1 MADNYIRVRG
11 AKAHNLK
18 NINVDIPK
26 DKLVVITGLSGSG
39 KSSLAFDTIYAEGQ
53 RRYVESLSA
62 YARQF
67 LGLMEKPDVDLIEGL
82 SPAISI
88 DQKSAGHNPRST
100 VGTITEIYDYLRLL
114 YARVGH
120 PRSPASGK
128 RLKSQTVQ
136 EIVDAVLA
144 LPHRKTKDAKEG
156 KEAKAA
162 DAKTPDAKNGDV
174 KIMLLAPLVKDR
186 KGTYEELFARYLAQ
200 GYVRARVDGQVYQ
213 LEEKIKL
220 DRYVKHNI
228 ELVVDRL
235 VIKKDTRDNEEAKK
249 RLTDSVE
256 LTLNLGEREML
267 VNLVDEKD
275 DVYFSERLVDPA
287 TGKSFAEIEP
297 HTFSFNS
304 PHGACPACNGLGFIK
319 EVDAKSV
326 FDMELSIND
335 GGILPWARSADNEAS
350 WPMQLLKQIA
360 KSEGFSLDAPIKS
373 LAKKH
378 MEILLNG
385 TGEERYKVKWGGD
398 GSNTW
403 QARFEGVVASL
414 KKKYEQT
421 DSDFVR
427 REIEEFMD
435 DKPCATCKGLR
446 LKHEAMT
453 VTVRG
458 LNIMD
463 VGEMSI
469 QDAFDWTK
477 ALQEAGEAAEA
488 ANSSLYQFFKIPKI
502 DPRED
507 DLSDNERSIAKQ
519 VFKEILGR
527 LTFLVSVGLNYLSLS
542 RTARTL
548 SGGESQRIRL
558 ASQIGTGL
566 SGVLYVLDEP
576 SIGLHQR
583 DNDRLLKTLHRLRD
597 LGNTVLVVEH
607 DADTIRQADYVLDI
621 GPGAGEHGGRVVFSG
636 TPDQLIASANTD
648 TGDYLSGRRRIDL
661 EEILEEIRGLKVRFV
676 ETRTDKTIKLTGVSH
691 NNLKN
696 VDVELPLG
704 RFISITGVSGSG
716 KSSLIND
723 VLSRI
728 LSKEVHGSK
737 ARPGAFKTVKGLE
750 NIDKAIVIDQ
760 SPIGRTPRSNP
771 ATYTGLF
778 GEIRNLF
785 SLTQESKIRGY
796 KPGRFSFNVKGGRC
810 ENCEG
815 DGLIRIEMQ
824 FLPDV
829 YVTCEVCK
837 GKRYNRDT
845 LQIDYKGKNIAEVL
859 EMTIEEGWNFFQNL
873 PALANKLKTL
883 LDVGLGYIRMGQS
896 ATTLSGGEAQ
906 RMKLSAELS
915 RRSTGRSFYI
925 LDEPSTGLH
934 FEDVRKLLVV
944 LHSLVAQ
951 GNTVLVIEHN
961 LDIIKNSEYLIDMGP
976 EGGEAGGRVIA
987 KGTVAEVAA
996 TPGSYTGQWLRK
1008 LAETEKGFPA
1018 AKRAAGGNAAAAR
1031 VGAAAKAGV
1040 ASPAATSSQM
1050 GTATK
1055 AGPASTTGKE
1065 KGSESVAVKSGPG
1078 GKALPAVFQRKAGD
1092 DEEDAS
1098 PKRRGRPPK
1107 TVRI

>member
-18 NINVDIPK
+18 NISVDIPK
-26 DKLVVITGLSGSG
+26 DKMVVITGLSGSG

-100 VGTITEIYDYLRLL
+100 VGTITEVYDYLRLL

-120 PRSPASGK
+120 ARSPVSGK

-136 EIVDAVLA
+136 EIVDSILEMPV
-144 LPHRKTKDAKEG
+144 KYKSEG
-156 KEAKAA
+156 
-162 DAKTPDAKNGDV
+162 V

-228 ELVVDRL
+228 ELVLDRL
-235 VIKKDTRDNEEAKK
+235 VIRKESRGENEFVK

-267 VNLVDEKD
+267 VNLVDQKE
-275 DVYFSERLVDPA
+275 DVFFSERLVDPA
-287 TGKSFAEIEP
+287 TGQSFAEVEP

-304 PHGACPACNGLGFIK
+304 PHGACPSCNGLGFIK
-319 EVDAKSV
+319 EVDPKSV
-326 FDMELSIND
+326 FDPEVSIED
-335 GGILPWARSADNEAS
+335 GGILPWARSADNEDA
-350 WPMQLLKQIA
+350 WHTQLLKQVAKNEGFRLDVPIA
-360 KSEGFSLDAPIKS
+360 K

-378 MEILLNG
+378 IEIILHG
-385 TGEERYKVKWGGD
+385 TGEERYKIKWD
-398 GSNTW
+398 GSGGTNTW
-403 QARFEGVVASL
+403 HAKFEGVVGSL
-414 KKKYEQT
+414 KRRYEQT
-421 DSDFVR
+421 DSDFIR
-427 REIEEFMD
+427 REIEEYMD
-435 DKPCATCKGLR
+435 DKPCQACKGLR
-446 LKHEAMT
+446 LKPESLA
-453 VTVRG
+453 VTIRG
-458 LNIMD
+458 LNIAD
-463 VGEMSI
+463 IGALSI
-469 QDAFDWTK
+469 QDAYDWTRG
-477 ALQEAGEAAEA
+477 LQEGTAPSGEAD
-488 ANSSLYQFFKIPKI
+488 STLYQFFKFAPIAPS
-502 DPRED
+502 DD
-507 DLSDNERSIAKQ
+507 DLSENERAIAKQ
-519 VFKEILGR
+519 VFKEILAR
-527 LTFLVSVGLNYLSLS
+527 LTFLVSVGLNYLSLTRS
-542 RTARTL
+542 ARTL

-566 SGVLYVLDEP
+566 TGVLYVLDEP

-583 DNDRLLKTLHRLRD
+583 DNDRLLKTLQRLRD

-607 DADTIRQADYVLDI
+607 DADTIRQADWVIDI

-636 TPDQLIASANTD
+636 EPKDLIESGNTD
-648 TGDYLSGRRRIDL
+648 TGAFLSGKRKIDL
-661 EEILEEIRGLKVRFV
+661 EEIREEIRALRLKNTG
-676 ETRTDKTIKLTGVSH
+676 EKTNTESHGKSIRILGVTH
-691 NNLKN
+691 NNLKS
-696 VDVELPLG
+696 VDAEIPLG
-704 RFISITGVSGSG
+704 KFVAVTGVSGSG
-716 KSSLIND
+716 KSSLVND
-723 VLSRI
+723 VLSRV
-728 LSKEVHGSK
+728 LAKEIHGAKS
-737 ARPGAFKTVKGLE
+737 RPGAYKKHEGLAQ
-750 NIDKAIVIDQ
+750 IDKAIVIDQ

-778 GEIRNLF
+778 AGIRDLF
-785 SLTQESKIRGY
+785 ALTQEAKVRGY

-810 ENCEG
+810 ENCQG

-859 EMTIEEGWNFFQNL
+859 EMTVEEAYNFFLNL
-873 PALANKLKTL
+873 PALSGKLKTL
-883 LDVGLGYIRMGQS
+883 LDVGLGYIRLGQS

-934 FEDVRKLLVV
+934 FEDVRKLLIV
-944 LHSLVAQ
+944 LHSLVMQ

-961 LDIIKNSEYLIDMGP
+961 LDIVKNADWIIDMGP
-976 EGGEAGGRVIA
+976 EGGEAGGRVMA
-987 KGTVAEVAA
+987 EGTVRDVAE
-996 TPGSYTGQWLRK
+996 TQGSYTGEWLKK
-1008 LAETEKGFPA
+1008 LLIQEGRWDRA
-1018 AKRAAGGNAAAAR
+1018 AKSSAGRVAAASPMSSSASPTSRAEDAR
-1031 VGAAAKAGV
+1031 SSASPRSEKRPEQVDDEVAAGAAAG
-1040 ASPAATSSQM
+1040 AA
-1050 GTATK
+1050 
-1055 AGPASTTGKE
+1055 
-1065 KGSESVAVKSGPG
+1065 V
-1078 GKALPAVFQRKAGD
+1078 RK
-1092 DEEDAS
+1092 
-1098 PKRRGRPPK
+1098 RGRPSK
-1107 TVRI
+1107 TVKV

>member
-11 AKAHNLK
+11 ARAHNLK
-18 NINVDIPK
+18 NVSVDIPK
-26 DKLVVITGLSGSG
+26 DKMVVITGLSGSG

-88 DQKSAGHNPRST
+88 DQKSSGHNPRST
-100 VGTITEIYDYLRLL
+100 VGTITEVYDYLRLL

-120 PRSPASGK
+120 ARSPVSGK

-136 EIVDAVLA
+136 EIVDAILA
-144 LPHRKTKDAKEG
+144 LPDKVKPDNSKSAEGGTAK
-156 KEAKAA
+156 
-162 DAKTPDAKNGDV
+162 PDLGI

-186 KGTYEELFARYLAQ
+186 KGTYEELFQRFLSQ

-220 DRYVKHNI
+220 DRYVKHSI
-228 ELVVDRL
+228 ELVLDRL
-235 VIKKDTRDNEEAKK
+235 IIRKDSKESPEFVK

-267 VNLVDEKD
+267 VNLVDQKED
-275 DVYFSERLVDPA
+275 IFFSERLVDPA
-287 TGKSFAEIEP
+287 TGKSFPEIEP

-304 PHGACPACNGLGFIK
+304 PHGACPGCTGLGFIK
-319 EVDAKSV
+319 EVDPKAV
-326 FDMELSIND
+326 FDMDLSISE
-335 GGILPWARSADNEAS
+335 GGIRPWARVAENRDS
-350 WPMQLLKQIA
+350 WYMQILKGVG
-360 KSEGFSLDAPIKS
+360 KEHGFSLDIPLKDLPKRA
-373 LAKKH
+373 L
-378 MEILLNG
+378 EIILEG
-385 TGEERYKVKWGGD
+385 TGDRTYKVKSQSGPGIWNTHYD
-398 GSNTW
+398 GL
-403 QARFEGVVASL
+403 VPIL
-414 KKKYEQT
+414 KRKYEEAESESLQ
-421 DSDFVR
+421 
-427 REIEEFMD
+427 REVEEYMD
-435 DKPCATCKGLR
+435 DKPCASCKGLR
-446 LKHEAMT
+446 LKEESLC
-453 VTVRG
+453 VTIRG
-458 LNIMD
+458 LNITD
-463 VGEMSI
+463 IGEMSI
-469 QDAFDWTK
+469 QDAYDWTR
-477 ALQEAGEAAEA
+477 ALQEGRDCPDEADS
-488 ANSSLYQFFKIPKI
+488 NLYQFFKLKPISPK
-502 DPRED
+502 D
-507 DLSDNERSIAKQ
+507 DELSDNERSIAKQ
-519 VFKEILGR
+519 VFKEILAR

-542 RTARTL
+542 RSARTL

-583 DNDRLLKTLHRLRD
+583 DNDRLLKTLQRLRD

-607 DADTIRQADYVLDI
+607 DADTILMADWVIDI
-621 GPGAGEHGGRVVFSG
+621 GPGAGEHGGRIIFSG
-636 TPDQLIASANTD
+636 TAEDLVASGNTD
-648 TGDYLSGRRRIDL
+648 TGAYLSGRRRID
-661 EEILEEIRGLKVRFV
+661 IEEIREEIRTLRLKTAPNAAPKQESIR
-676 ETRTDKTIKLTGVSH
+676 LLGASH

-696 VDVELPLG
+696 VDVEIPLG
-704 RFISITGVSGSG
+704 KFVAVTGVSGSG

-723 VLSRI
+723 VLSRV
-728 LSKEVHGSK
+728 LSREIHGSRE
-737 ARPGAFKTVKGLE
+737 RPGAYKTIKGLE
-750 NIDKAIVIDQ
+750 HIDKAIVIDQ

-778 GEIRNLF
+778 TEIRNLF
-785 SLTQESKIRGY
+785 SMTQESKVRGY
-796 KPGRFSFNVKGGRC
+796 KPGRFSFNVRGGRC

-845 LQIDYKGKNIAEVL
+845 LQIDYKGKNIAQVL
-859 EMTIEEGWNFFQNL
+859 EMTVEEAHAFFENL
-873 PALANKLKTL
+873 PALSNKLKTL
-883 LDVGLGYIRMGQS
+883 LDVGLGYIRLGQS

-906 RMKLSAELS
+906 RMKLASELS

-944 LHSLVAQ
+944 LHTLVMQ

-961 LDIIKNSEYLIDMGP
+961 LDIVKNADWVIDLGP
-976 EGGEAGGRVIA
+976 EGGEAGGRIIA

-996 TPGSYTGQWLRK
+996 TPGSYTGEWLRK
-1008 LAETEKGFPA
+1008 LLEQEGRQIAALRKASNGVSKPVG
-1018 AKRAAGGNAAAAR
+1018 AKR
-1031 VGAAAKAGV
+1031 
-1040 ASPAATSSQM
+1040 SATS
-1050 GTATK
+1050 GDYE
-1055 AGPASTTGKE
+1055 AGNG
-1065 KGSESVAVKSGPG
+1065 
-1078 GKALPAVFQRKAGD
+1078 
-1092 DEEDAS
+1092 
-1098 PKRRGRPPK
+1098 RGRK
-1107 TVRI
+1107 RMLQS

>member
-1 MADNYIRVRG
+1 MADNMIRVRG
-11 AKAHNLK
+11 ARAHNLK
-18 NINVDIPK
+18 NIDIDIPK

-53 RRYVESLSA
+53 RRYVESLSS

-67 LGLMEKPDVDLIEGL
+67 LGMMEKPDVDLIEGL

-120 PRSPASGK
+120 ARSPVSGK
-128 RLKSQTVQ
+128 RLKNQTVT

-144 LPHRKTKDAKEG
+144 LPESRKVA
-156 KEAKAA
+156 
-162 DAKTPDAKNGDV
+162 DV

-186 KGTYEELFARYLAQ
+186 KGTYEELFQRYLAQ
-200 GYVRARVDGQVYQ
+200 GFVRARVDGQVYQ

-228 ELVVDRL
+228 DLVVDRL
-235 VIKKDTRDNEEAKK
+235 AIKSSAASDVEFRK
-249 RLTDSVE
+249 RLVDSVE
-256 LTLNLGEREML
+256 LTLKHGEGEML
-267 VNLVDEKD
+267 VHLVDQKE
-275 DVYFSERLVDPA
+275 DVFFSEKLVDPA
-287 TGKSFAEIEP
+287 TGQSFSEIEP

-304 PHGACPACNGLGFIK
+304 PHGACPGCNGLGFIK
-319 EVDAKSV
+319 EVDPRTV
-326 FDMELSIND
+326 LDMELSISD
-335 GGILPWARSADNEAS
+335 GGILPWAGSAENAEG
-350 WPMQLLKQIA
+350 WNTQLLQQVSKQ
-360 KSEGFSLDAPIKS
+360 EGFSLTTPLKKLS
-373 LAKKH
+373 KKH
-378 MEILLNG
+378 LEIVLNG
-385 TGEERYKVKWGGD
+385 TGEARYKVKWGAASGHT
-398 GSNTW
+398 NTW
-403 QARFEGVVASL
+403 HARYDGVIPSI
-414 KKKYEQT
+414 KKRYDQT
-421 DSDFVR
+421 ESEHIR
-427 REIEEFMD
+427 RDLETYMD

-446 LKHEAMT
+446 LKPESLA
-453 VTVRG
+453 VTIRG

-463 VGEMSI
+463 VCNLSI
-469 QDAFDWTK
+469 EKAHDWTK
-477 ALQEAGEAAEA
+477 ALQESKVIVSPVE
-488 ANSSLYQFFKIPKI
+488 SCLYQFFKFPKI
-502 DPRED
+502 SVTED
-507 DLSDNERSIAKQ
+507 DLSEQERSIAKQ

-527 LTFLVSVGLNYLSLS
+527 LTFLVSVGLSYLNLS

-548 SGGESQRIRL
+548 SGGEAQRIRL

-566 SGVLYVLDEP
+566 TGVLYVLDEP

-583 DNDRLLKTLHRLRD
+583 DNDRLLKTLQRLRD

-607 DADTIRQADYVLDI
+607 DADTIRLADWVIDI

-636 TPDQLIASANTD
+636 TAAELIKSGNTD
-648 TGDYLSGRRRIDL
+648 TGDYLSGRKRIDL
-661 EEILEEIRGLKVRFV
+661 ESIQAEAQKLLRREGI
-676 ETRTDKTIKLTGVSH
+676 TDNIGKTLKLTGVTQ
-691 NNLKN
+691 NNLKG
-696 VDVELPLG
+696 VDVEIPLG
-704 RFISITGVSGSG
+704 RFVAVTGVSGSG
-716 KSSLIND
+716 KSSLVND
-723 VLSRI
+723 VLARV
-728 LSKEVHGSK
+728 LAQKLHGSREK
-737 ARPGAFKTVKGLE
+737 PGIYKSVTGLE
-750 NIDKAIVIDQ
+750 HLDKAIVIDQ

-778 GEIRNLF
+778 TEIRNLF
-785 SLTQESKIRGY
+785 ALTPESKVRGY

-845 LQIDYKGKNIAEVL
+845 LTVLYKGKSISEVL
-859 EMTIEEGWNFFQNL
+859 DMTVEEAFGFFANR
-873 PALANKLKTL
+873 PAIAGKLKTML
-883 LDVGLGYIRMGQS
+883 EVGLGYIELGQS

-961 LDIIKNSEYLIDMGP
+961 LDIIRNAGWIVDLGP
-976 EGGEAGGRVIA
+976 EGGDGGGRILA
-987 KGTVAEVAA
+987 KGTVEDI
-996 TPGSYTGQWLRK
+996 S
-1008 LAETEKGFPA
+1008 A
-1018 AKRAAGGNAAAAR
+1018 AKGSHTGEWL
-1031 VGAAAKAGV
+1031 AKMLTEEGRR
-1040 ASPAATSSQM
+1040 PA
-1050 GTATK
+1050 K
-1055 AGPASTTGKE
+1055 K
-1065 KGSESVAVKSGPG
+1065 
-1078 GKALPAVFQRKAGD
+1078 
-1092 DEEDAS
+1092 
-1098 PKRRGRPPK
+1098 KR
-1107 TVRI
+1107 

>member
-18 NINVDIPK
+18 NVNVDIPK

-144 LPHRKTKDAKEG
+144 LPHRKPKDGKDAKS
-156 KEAKAA
+156 A
-162 DAKTPDAKNGDV
+162 DAKSTDTKSTDTKNGDV

-186 KGTYEELFARYLAQ
+186 KGTYEELFTRYLAQ

-235 VIKKDTRDNEEAKK
+235 VIKKETRDNEEAKK

-267 VNLVDEKD
+267 VNLVDEKE

-319 EVDAKSV
+319 EVDPKSV
-326 FDMELSIND
+326 FDLELSIND

-360 KSEGFSLDAPIKS
+360 KSEGFSLDAPLKS

-378 MEILLNG
+378 METILNG

-403 QARFEGVVASL
+403 QARFEGVVSSL
-414 KKKYEQT
+414 KRKYEQT

-427 REIEEFMD
+427 REIEEYMD

-446 LKHEAMT
+446 LKQDAMT
-453 VTVRG
+453 VTIRG

-469 QDAFDWTK
+469 QDAYDWTK
-477 ALQEAGEAAEA
+477 ALQEAQEATAEA
-488 ANSSLYQFFKIPKI
+488 DSSLYQFFKIPKI
-502 DPRED
+502 DPGED
-507 DLSDNERSIAKQ
+507 DLSENERSIAKQ

-636 TPDQLIASANTD
+636 TPDQLIATANTD

-661 EEILEEIRGLKVRFV
+661 GEILEEIRGLKVRFV
-676 ETRTDKTIKLTGVSH
+676 PERTDKTIKLTGVTH
-691 NNLKN
+691 NNLKS

-704 RFISITGVSGSG
+704 RFIAITGVSGSG

-737 ARPGAFKTVKGLE
+737 ARPGAYKTVKGLE

-778 GEIRNLF
+778 AEIRNLF
-785 SLTQESKIRGY
+785 ALTPESKIRGY

-859 EMTIEEGWNFFQNL
+859 EMTIEEGWSFFQNL

-961 LDIIKNSEYLIDMGP
+961 LDIIKNSEYLVDMGP

-996 TPGSYTGQWLRK
+996 TPGSYTGEWLRK
-1008 LAETEKGFPA
+1008 LIEMEKSFPA
-1018 AKRAAGGNAAAAR
+1018 ARARAA
-1031 VGAAAKAGV
+1031 KP
-1040 ASPAATSSQM
+1040 SSEAATGAEPSENLGAGKLGAEKL
-1050 GTATK
+1050 GT
-1055 AGPASTTGKE
+1055 E
-1065 KGSESVAVKSGPG
+1065 KPGNGRSKSPDPEA
-1078 GKALPAVFQRKAGD
+1078 KPIPAVFQRKAGAEK
-1092 DEEDAS
+1092 DEES
-1098 PKRRGRPPK
+1098 PRRRGQPPK
-1107 TVRI
+1107 TVRV

>member
-18 NINVDIPK
+18 NVDVDIPK

-88 DQKSAGHNPRST
+88 DQKSSGHNPRST
-100 VGTITEIYDYLRLL
+100 VGTITEVYDYLRLL

-120 PRSPASGK
+120 ARSPASGK

-144 LPHRKTKDAKEG
+144 LPHRK
-156 KEAKAA
+156 
-162 DAKTPDAKNGDV
+162 PKNGGRLPGDV

-186 KGTYEELFARYLAQ
+186 KGTYEELFSRYLAQ

-235 VIKKDTRDNEEAKK
+235 VIRKDTRDNAEAKK

-267 VNLVDEKD
+267 VNLVDEKE

-319 EVDAKSV
+319 EVDPKTV
-326 FDMELSIND
+326 FDPELSIND
-335 GGILPWARSADNEAS
+335 GGILPWARSADRETS

-360 KSEGFSLDAPIKS
+360 KSEGFSLDTPIKN

-378 MEILLNG
+378 IEILLHG
-385 TGEERYKVKWGGD
+385 TGEERYKVRWGGD
-398 GSNTW
+398 GANTW
-403 QARFEGVVASL
+403 QARFEGVVTSI
-414 KKKYEQT
+414 KRKYEQT

-427 REIEEFMD
+427 REIEEYMD
-435 DKPCATCKGLR
+435 DKPCATCKGYR
-446 LKHEAMT
+446 LKHDSMT
-453 VTVRG
+453 VTIRG
-458 LNIMD
+458 LNIVD
-463 VGEMSI
+463 IGEMSI
-469 QDAFDWTK
+469 HDAYDWTK
-477 ALQEAGEAAEA
+477 ALQEGAAPAEA
-488 ANSSLYQFFKIPKI
+488 ADSSLYRFFKIPRI
-502 DPRED
+502 DPAED
-507 DLSDNERSIAKQ
+507 DLGENERAIAKQ

-607 DADTIRQADYVLDI
+607 DADTIRQADHVLDI

-636 TPDQLIASANTD
+636 RPDELIESGNTD
-648 TGDYLSGRRRIDL
+648 TGAYLSGRRRIDYD
-661 EEILEEIRGLKVRFV
+661 EIMDEIRSLNVRFAA
-676 ETRTDKTIKLTGVSH
+676 ERSDKTIRLSGVSH

-704 RFISITGVSGSG
+704 RFISVTGVSGSG
-716 KSSLIND
+716 KSSLVND

-728 LSKEVHGSK
+728 LAKEVHGAK
-737 ARPGAFKTVKGLE
+737 ARPGSYKAIKGLE
-750 NIDKAIVIDQ
+750 HIDKAIVIDQ

-778 GEIRNLF
+778 AEIRNLF
-785 SLTQESKIRGY
+785 AMTQEAKVRGY

-845 LQIDYKGKNIAEVL
+845 LQIDYKGKTIAEVL
-859 EMTIEEGWNFFQNL
+859 EMTVEEGYAFFQNL

-883 LDVGLGYIRMGQS
+883 LDVGLGYIRLGQS

-944 LHSLVAQ
+944 LHGLVAQ

-961 LDIIKNSEYLIDMGP
+961 LDIIKNSEWIVDMGP

-987 KGTVAEVAA
+987 KGTVADVAA
-996 TPGSYTGQWLRK
+996 TQGSYTGEWLTKLIEIEKRFPKAREARAKAERAPKANLATLAAAVSLPSEAAAGAKAATDVFGRK
-1008 LAETEKGFPA
+1008 LGA
-1018 AKRAAGGNAAAAR
+1018 
-1031 VGAAAKAGV
+1031 VGAEAAEILEAE
-1040 ASPAATSSQM
+1040 A
-1050 GTATK
+1050 
-1055 AGPASTTGKE
+1055 
-1065 KGSESVAVKSGPG
+1065 
-1078 GKALPAVFQRKAGD
+1078 RK
-1092 DEEDAS
+1092 
-1098 PKRRGRPPK
+1098 RGRPRK
-1107 TVRI
+1107 AVKI

>member
-18 NINVDIPK
+18 NVNVDIPK

-100 VGTITEIYDYLRLL
+100 VGTITEVYDYLRLL

-120 PRSPASGK
+120 ARSPASGK

-136 EIVDAVLA
+136 EIVDAILA
-144 LPHRKTKDAKEG
+144 LPHRKKPKPPTPAAKDEPK
-156 KEAKAA
+156 KVF
-162 DAKTPDAKNGDV
+162 DDV
-174 KIMLLAPLVKDR
+174 KIILLAPLVKDR
-186 KGTYEELFARYLAQ
+186 KGTYEELFERYLAQ
-200 GYVRARVDGQVYQ
+200 GFVRARVDGQVYQ

-235 VIKKDTRDNEEAKK
+235 IIKKDSRENPEAVK

-256 LTLNLGEREML
+256 LALANGEREML
-267 VNLVDEKD
+267 VNLIDEKE
-275 DVYFSERLVDPA
+275 DVFFSEKLVDPA
-287 TGKSFAEIEP
+287 TGKSFAEIAP
-297 HTFSFNS
+297 HSFSFNS
-304 PHGACPACNGLGFIK
+304 PHGACPTCNGLGFIK
-319 EVDAKSV
+319 EVDTRAV
-326 FDMELSIND
+326 FDTELSIND
-335 GGILPWARSADNEAS
+335 GGILPWARSADNES
-350 WPMQLLKQIA
+350 SFPMQLLKQIA
-360 KSEGFSLDAPIKS
+360 KSEGFSLDKPIKD
-373 LAKKH
+373 LGKKA
-378 MEILLNG
+378 IDIILNG
-385 TGEERYKVKWGGD
+385 TGDARYKLRWGGD
-398 GSNTW
+398 GGNTW
-403 QARFEGVVASL
+403 AALYEGVVSSL

-427 REIEEFMD
+427 REIEEYMD
-435 DKPCATCKGLR
+435 DKPCAECKGLR
-446 LKHEAMT
+446 LKPETMT
-453 VTVRG
+453 VTIRG
-458 LNIMD
+458 INISD
-463 VGEMSI
+463 LGEMSI
-469 QDAFDWTK
+469 QDAYDWTK
-477 ALQEAGEAAEA
+477 ALQEDQAPTTEAD
-488 ANSSLYQFFKIPKI
+488 SSLYRFFKIPKI
-502 DPRED
+502 DPVED
-507 DLSDNERSIAKQ
+507 DLGENERTIAKQ
-519 VFKEILGR
+519 VFKEILAR

-542 RTARTL
+542 RSARTL

-583 DNDRLLKTLHRLRD
+583 DNDRLLGTLKRLRD

-607 DADTIRQADYVLDI
+607 DADTIRDADWVIDI
-621 GPGAGEHGGRVVFSG
+621 GPGAGEHGGRIEFSG
-636 TPDQLIASANTD
+636 LPQDLIASGNTD
-648 TGDYLSGRRRIDL
+648 TGAFLSGKRRIDID
-661 EEILEEIRGLKVRFV
+661 EIMEEIRAIGVRFAT
-676 ETRTDKTIKLTGVSH
+676 EKSDKTLKLTGATH

-696 VDVELPLG
+696 VDVEIPLG
-704 RFISITGVSGSG
+704 KFISITGVSGSG

-723 VLSRI
+723 VLSRV
-728 LSKEVHGSK
+728 LAKELNGAK
-737 ARPGAFKTVKGLE
+737 ARPGAYKSVKGIEHL
-750 NIDKAIVIDQ
+750 DKVIVIDQ

-778 GEIRNLF
+778 TEIRNLF
-785 SLTQESKIRGY
+785 SLTNESKVRGY

-829 YVTCEVCK
+829 YVTCEICK

-845 LQIDYKGKNIAEVL
+845 LQIDYKGKNIADVL
-859 EMTIEEGWNFFQNL
+859 NMTVEEGHEFFRNL

-883 LDVGLGYIRMGQS
+883 LDVGLGYIRLGQS
-896 ATTLSGGEAQ
+896 ATTLSGGESQ
-906 RMKLSAELS
+906 RLKLSAELS
-915 RRSTGRSFYI
+915 RRSTGRTFYI

-951 GNTVLVIEHN
+951 GNSVLVIEHN
-961 LDIIKNSEYLIDMGP
+961 LDIIKNSDWLVDLGP
-976 EGGEAGGRVIA
+976 EGGEAGGRIIA
-987 KGTVAEVAA
+987 QGTVDQVAA
-996 TPGSYTGQWLRK
+996 TKGSYTGDWLRK
-1008 LAETEKGFPA
+1008 LKQTEKAFPHA
-1018 AKRAAGGNAAAAR
+1018 RAARPVAANGSASAEPKANGARNATPPESA
-1031 VGAAAKAGV
+1031 VSNKAKAIPDVFKRKPDADEDDGKV
-1040 ASPAATSSQM
+1040 A
-1050 GTATK
+1050 
-1055 AGPASTTGKE
+1055 
-1065 KGSESVAVKSGPG
+1065 
-1078 GKALPAVFQRKAGD
+1078 RK
-1092 DEEDAS
+1092 
-1098 PKRRGRPPK
+1098 RGRPPK
-1107 TVRI
+1107 TVRV

>member
-1 MADNYIRVRG
+1 MAENMMRVRG
-11 AKAHNLK
+11 ARANNLK
-18 NINVDIPK
+18 NNDIDIPK

-100 VGTITEIYDYLRLL
+100 VGTITEIYDYMRLL

-120 PRSPASGK
+120 ARSPVSGK
-128 RLKSQTVQ
+128 RLKNQTVQ

-144 LPHRKTKDAKEG
+144 LPETR
-156 KEAKAA
+156 KAA
-162 DAKTPDAKNGDV
+162 DV
-174 KIMLLAPLVKDR
+174 KIMLLSPLVKDR
-186 KGTYEELFARYLAQ
+186 KGTYEDLFQRYLAQ
-200 GYVRARVDGQVYQ
+200 GFVRARVDKEVYQ

-235 VIKKDTRDNEEAKK
+235 VIKSGSGTDAEFRK
-249 RLTDSVE
+249 RLADSVE
-256 LTLNLGEREML
+256 LTLKHGEGEML
-267 VNLVDEKD
+267 VNLIDQKE
-275 DVYFSERLVDPA
+275 DVFFSENLVDPA
-287 TGKSFAEIEP
+287 TGQSFSEIEP

-319 EVDAKSV
+319 EVDPRAV
-326 FDMELSIND
+326 LDMDLSIEE
-335 GGILPWARSADNEAS
+335 GGILPWAGSADNAEG
-350 WPMQLLKQIA
+350 WNTQLLQQVSKQ
-360 KSEGFSLDAPIKS
+360 EGFSLSVPLKKLS
-373 LAKKH
+373 KKH
-378 MEILLNG
+378 LDIVLYG
-385 TGEERYKVKWGGD
+385 TGEERYKVKWGQASGHT
-398 GSNTW
+398 NTW
-403 QARFEGVVASL
+403 HARYDGVIPSI
-414 KKKYEQT
+414 KKRYDQT
-421 DSDFVR
+421 ESEHIR
-427 REIEEFMD
+427 RDLEAYMD
-435 DKPCATCKGLR
+435 DKPCATCKGYR
-446 LKHEAMT
+446 LKPESLA
-453 VTVRG
+453 VTIRG

-463 VGEMSI
+463 VCTLSI
-469 QDAFDWTK
+469 AKAFEWTR
-477 ALQEAGEAAEA
+477 ALQEDRPFGESVE
-488 ANSSLYQFFKIPKI
+488 SCLYQFYSFPKI
-502 DPRED
+502 KPAED
-507 DLSDNERSIAKQ
+507 DLSEQEREIAKQ

-527 LTFLVSVGLNYLSLS
+527 LNFLVSVGLNYLNLS

-548 SGGESQRIRL
+548 SGGEAQRIRL

-566 SGVLYVLDEP
+566 TGVLYVLDEP

-583 DNDRLLKTLHRLRD
+583 DNDRLLRTLQNLRD
-597 LGNTVLVVEH
+597 LGNSVLVVEH
-607 DADTIRQADYVLDI
+607 DADTIRLADWVIDI
-621 GPGAGEHGGRVVFSG
+621 GPGAGEHGGRVVFTG
-636 TPDQLIASANTD
+636 TPQALMKSDNSD
-648 TGDYLSGRRRIDL
+648 TGAYLGGRKRIDRESVQAGAKNL
-661 EEILEEIRGLKVRFV
+661 VRRESKQENAGSFL
-676 ETRTDKTIKLTGVSH
+676 RIKGVSH

-696 VDVELPLG
+696 VDAEFPLG
-704 RFISITGVSGSG
+704 KFIAITGVSGSG

-723 VLSRI
+723 VLARVLAQKI
-728 LSKEVHGSK
+728 HGSRQK
-737 ARPGAFKTVKGLE
+737 PGAYKSIQGLE
-750 NIDKAIVIDQ
+750 NLDKAIVIDQ

-778 GEIRNLF
+778 TEIRNLF
-785 SLTQESKIRGY
+785 AMTQEAKVRGY

-845 LQIDYKGKNIAEVL
+845 LTVLYKGKSIADVL
-859 EMTIEEGWNFFQNL
+859 EMTVEEAHEFFANL
-873 PALANKLKTL
+873 PALAGKLRTL
-883 LDVGLGYIRMGQS
+883 LDVGLGYIKLGQS

-915 RRSTGRSFYI
+915 RRATGRSFYI

-961 LDIIKNSEYLIDMGP
+961 LDIIRNADWILDLGP
-976 EGGEAGGRVIA
+976 EGGEAGGRILA
-987 KGTVAEVAA
+987 RGTVEEIAA
-996 TPGSYTGQWLRK
+996 TPGSHTGEWLTK
-1008 LAETEKGFPA
+1008 MLAEES
-1018 AKRAAGGNAAAAR
+1018 KR
-1031 VGAAAKAGV
+1031 
-1040 ASPAATSSQM
+1040 SS
-1050 GTATK
+1050 
-1055 AGPASTTGKE
+1055 
-1065 KGSESVAVKSGPG
+1065 
-1078 GKALPAVFQRKAGD
+1078 RK
-1092 DEEDAS
+1092 
-1098 PKRRGRPPK
+1098 R
-1107 TVRI
+1107 

>member
-11 AKAHNLK
+11 ARAHNLK

-26 DKLVVITGLSGSG
+26 DRMVVITGLSGSG

-100 VGTITEIYDYLRLL
+100 VGTITEVYDYLRLL

-120 PRSPASGK
+120 ARSPVSGK
-128 RLKSQTVQ
+128 RLRSQTVQ
-136 EIVDAVLA
+136 EIVDAILA
-144 LPHRKTKDAKEG
+144 LPGQRKTQAGIK
-156 KEAKAA
+156 
-162 DAKTPDAKNGDV
+162 V
-174 KIMLLAPLVKDR
+174 MLLAPLVKDR
-186 KGTYEELFARYLAQ
+186 KGTYEELFSRYLAQ
-200 GYVRARVDGQVYQ
+200 GYVRARVDGQVFQ

-235 VIKKDTRDNEEAKK
+235 VIKADSRESAEAVK

-256 LTLNLGEREML
+256 LALSLGEREML
-267 VNLVDEKD
+267 ANLVDEKE
-275 DVYFSERLVDPA
+275 DVFFSERLVDPA
-287 TGKSFAEIEP
+287 TGKSFPEIEP
-297 HTFSFNS
+297 HSFSFNS
-304 PHGACPACNGLGFIK
+304 PHGACPECTGLGFIK

-326 FDMELSIND
+326 FDPELSINA
-335 GGILPWARSADNEAS
+335 GGILPWSRSADNADS
-350 WPMQLLKQIA
+350 WYMQLLRNVA
-360 KSEGFSLDAPIKS
+360 KEEGFSLDTPIKQ
-373 LAKKH
+373 LAKRH
-378 MEILLNG
+378 VETILNG
-385 TGEERYKVKWGGD
+385 TEGTYKIKYEPMGG
-398 GSNTW
+398 GG
-403 QARFEGVVASL
+403 ARTSWNAKFEGLIPSL
-414 KKKYEQT
+414 MRRYEQT

-427 REIEEFMD
+427 REIEEYMD
-435 DKPCATCKGLR
+435 DKPCGACKGLR
-446 LKHEAMT
+446 LKQEVLT

-458 LNIMD
+458 LNITD
-463 VGEMSI
+463 LGDMSI
-469 QDAFDWTK
+469 QQAFDWTR
-477 ALQEAGEAAEA
+477 ALQEGTPGSYSARS
-488 ANSSLYQFFKIPKI
+488 NLYQFFPKLKPI
-502 DPRED
+502 EPGED
-507 DLSDNERSIAKQ
+507 DLSENERAIAKQ
-519 VFKEILGR
+519 VFKEILAR

-583 DNDRLLKTLHRLRD
+583 DNDRLLRTLHRLRD

-607 DADTIRQADYVLDI
+607 DADTIHQADWVIDI

-636 TPDQLIASANTD
+636 TPAELLASGNTD
-648 TGDYLSGRRRIDL
+648 TGAFLSGKRRIDL
-661 EEILEEIRGLKVRFV
+661 EEIRREIASMKVRMAA
-676 ETRTDKTIKLTGVSH
+676 ERTDKVLKVCGASH

-704 RFISITGVSGSG
+704 RFISVTGVSGSG

-723 VLSRI
+723 VLSRV
-728 LSKEVHGSK
+728 LAKEIHGAK
-737 ARPGAFKTVKGLE
+737 ARPGAHKSVKGME

-778 GEIRNLF
+778 TEIRNLF
-785 SLTQESKIRGY
+785 SMTQESKVRGY

-810 ENCEG
+810 ENCQG

-845 LQIDYKGKNIAEVL
+845 LQIDYKGKNIAQVL
-859 EMTIEEGWNFFQNL
+859 EMTVEEAHGFFANL

-883 LDVGLGYIRMGQS
+883 LDVGLGYIRLGQS

-961 LDIIKNSEYLIDMGP
+961 LDIVKNSEWVVDLGP
-976 EGGEAGGRVIA
+976 EGGEAGGRIIA
-987 KGTVAEVAA
+987 QGTVADVAA
-996 TPGSYTGQWLRK
+996 TPGSYTGEWLKR
-1008 LAETEKGFPA
+1008 LLEAE
-1018 AKRAAGGNAAAAR
+1018 AKRPADPAGDST
-1031 VGAAAKAGV
+1031 VG
-1040 ASPAATSSQM
+1040 SSQ
-1050 GTATK
+1050 G
-1055 AGPASTTGKE
+1055 
-1065 KGSESVAVKSGPG
+1065 GSGSGPS
-1078 GKALPAVFQRKAGD
+1078 GKGAGRNGRKKVLLA
-1092 DEEDAS
+1092 
-1098 PKRRGRPPK
+1098 
-1107 TVRI
+1107 